1 MILDTDF
8 LIPLL
13 NHDQGAIQFLE
24 ELVKTNNPIFITHIN
39 LWELYQGA
47 FKSKKVAENLAD
59 IERVIDDFEVLPFT
73 PAIDR
78 RFAELF
84 TQLERQGKQIGVMD
98 TLIASFALEH
108 NDAIVTKNIEH
119 FAQTKVRIHGW

>member
-13 NHDQGAIQFLE
+13 HHDQNAIQFLE
-24 ELVKTNNPIFITHIN
+24 ELVKTNSPVFITHIN

-47 FKSKKVAENLAD
+47 YKSKRVADNLAD
-59 IERVIDDFEVLPFT
+59 IEKLINNFEILPFT
-73 PAIDR
+73 PEIDR
-78 RFAELF
+78 CFAELL
-84 TQLERQGKQIGVMD
+84 TRLEKEGNPIGVMD
-98 TLIASFALEH
+98 TLMASFALEQ

-119 FAQTKVRIHGW
+119 FVPTKARIHSW

>member
-13 NHDQGAIQFLE
+13 NHDQRAIQFLE

-59 IERVIDDFEVLPFT
+59 IERIIDDFEVLPFT

-108 NDAIVTKNIEH
+108 NDAIVTRNIEH
-119 FAQTKVRIHGW
+119 FTQTNVRIHSW

>member
-8 LIPLL
+8 FIPLL
-13 NHDQGAIQFLE
+13 NHDQGAILFLE
-24 ELVKTNNPIFITHIN
+24 ELVKTDNPIFITHIN
-39 LWELYQGA
+39 LWELFQGA

-59 IERVIDDFEVLPFT
+59 IEKVIDDFEVLPFT

-108 NDAIVTKNIEH
+108 NDAIVTRNIER
-119 FAQTKVRIHGW
+119 FTQTKVRIHSW